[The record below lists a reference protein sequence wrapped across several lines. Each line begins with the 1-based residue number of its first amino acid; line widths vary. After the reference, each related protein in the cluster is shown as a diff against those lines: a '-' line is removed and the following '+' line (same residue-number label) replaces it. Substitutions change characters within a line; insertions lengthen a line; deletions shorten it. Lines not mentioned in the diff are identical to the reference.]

1 MKVSGWVRSV
11 LVAAVVLLTTSL
23 YAQATRTWVSGVGDD
38 ANPCSRTAP
47 CKTFA
52 GAISKTATG
61 GIIDALDPGGYGAVT
76 ITKSITI
83 EGNGTLAS
91 GLASA
96 TNAVVIN
103 IAAGPTNRNVTLR
116 NLLFDGS
123 GTTLGVDAIRFLSGD
138 SLEVYGCSIE
148 QFSGDGIEF
157 APNSLAR
164 LIVRDT
170 TIGQVTTNG
179 ILVRPAVGGTARV
192 SIHDST
198 IARNGTGILVQDA
211 NSAGSNV
218 SVFNSHIVNNTLDG
232 IFAQSTTATGMA
244 VVVEGIE
251 VSHNSGTGLR
261 TAGGNSVIRVANS
274 LISGNGTGLS
284 SVGGELCT
292 FLNNRLTAN
301 TGNGAFTGNCVPGN
315 S

>member
-76 ITKSITI
+76 ITKAITI

-91 GLASA
+91 GLASG
-96 TNAVVIN
+96 TNAVVIS
-103 IAAGPTNRNVTLR
+103 IAAGPTNRNVVLR

-123 GTTLGVDAIRFLSGD
+123 GTTLGLDAVRFVSGD
-138 SLEVYGCSIE
+138 SLEIHGCSIE
-148 QFSGDGIEF
+148 QFSGDGIDF

-164 LIVRDT
+164 LVVHDT
-170 TIGQVTTNG
+170 TISQVLTNG
-179 ILVRPAVGGTARV
+179 ILVRPATGGTARV

-198 IARNGTGILVQDA
+198 LARNGTGILIQDA

-218 SVFNSHIVNNTLDG
+218 SVFNSHVVNNTTDG
-232 IFAQSTTATGMA
+232 IFAQSTTGVGMI
-244 VVVEGIE
+244 VMLEGSEI
-251 VSHNSGTGLR
+251 SHNSGIGLR
-261 TAGGNSVIRVANS
+261 TAGGGAAVRVANS
-274 LISGNGTGLS
+274 LLSGNGTGVS
-284 SVGGELCT
+284 AAGGELCS
-292 FLNNRLTAN
+292 FGNNRLSGNTA
-301 TGNGAFTGNCVPGN
+301 NGAFTGNCVPGN